1 MSEQEALS
9 QHAKEQRISEGEHI
23 SEESLEDMKQ
33 ETWRLIRQ
41 FCTPTNL
48 GEWNWELRLHDSTR
62 IKFTEFQPVE
72 VDVFCGLVREFAEVL
87 YKLIRNLSSESELR
101 YAETEYVTGSID
113 FEKTRVLRQA
123 GGSELVCIEYSKN
136 MFTPENVLLAALIL
150 GINTMAR
157 TFLAMRDDW
166 KETEREEG
174 QVEKLNGIISYTSF
188 LQRDRFV
195 SKLAR
200 YYLENFQ
207 GIEQLIEKT
216 SYRIRTGKLRSK
228 YRPLL
233 QFIKYWFKYN
243 QILQEGN
250 NSLNIKL
257 AGLTQFKTGHKIY
270 EIWTFYKIL
279 SIFFGEKEVQQK
291 SGSNYEEFTTREYA
305 IKYQFGKQIGWKHNG
320 TELTRRPDTAIKKH
334 GKAVAMFD
342 AKYSSTPPNIESD
355 EEEVESETT
364 KAPKTVIVNQMI
376 IAMDYGKERV
386 DLGFV
391 LFADKEDQKKDIIIE
406 KSSGV
411 PTKKIYFLNMHPEN
425 HPIDA
430 LNKVKQIC
438 DLK

>member
-1 MSEQEALS
+1 
-9 QHAKEQRISEGEHI
+9 
-23 SEESLEDMKQ
+23 
-33 ETWRLIRQ
+33 
-41 FCTPTNL
+41 
-48 GEWNWELRLHDSTR
+48 
-62 IKFTEFQPVE
+62 
-72 VDVFCGLVREFAEVL
+72 
-87 YKLIRNLSSESELR
+87 
-101 YAETEYVTGSID
+101 
-113 FEKTRVLRQA
+113 
-123 GGSELVCIEYSKN
+123 
-136 MFTPENVLLAALIL
+136 MFTYENVLLAALIL

-188 LQRDRFV
+188 LQRDRFI

-279 SIFFGEKEVQQK
+279 SIFFGEEEVQQK

-334 GKAVAMFD
+334 GNAVAMFD

-355 EEEVESETT
+355 EEEVEPETT
-364 KAPKTVIVNQMI
+364 KAPKTGIVNQMI
-376 IAMDYGKERV
+376 IAMDYGNKKERV